1 VQTLRYAAM
10 ALQYLDDL
18 GGGRR
23 EDEFVRRLGAAPS
36 NVADL
41 RDGAEVYRR
50 LIRPT
55 VVSLSRVVAHYAVTG
70 FRQEHDADGRVYAYR
85 VQRLDQ
91 ARETSDGTALR
102 VAHVRVSSEVTG
114 DTRDAVYAMLHFGG
128 HDFSCGTGP
137 WVDQAVYEAMKAD
150 LLARCARRSVAD
162 LVRGLDEHFPGGVA
176 SLSHLFL
183 EERRRVLADVIR
195 ATLEKHEETYRQI
208 WEENRKLVHYVRE
221 VDAPIPEALALV
233 ARHVLE
239 QEVAAALASLP
250 ELGVMPGRVFALVEE
265 ARALGLTLDLSP
277 QRFVV
282 HRAVGQALDAVAE
295 EPSRGRVA
303 RVIALIEDARRL
315 DVRYGHWATQ
325 NRFFQLWRDRP
336 DARST
341 LWPLAVTLGFNLAA

>member
-1 VQTLRYAAM
+1 MNIAGIIINQ
-10 ALQYLDDL
+10 
-18 GGGRR
+18 
-23 EDEFVRRLGAAPS
+23 
-36 NVADL
+36 NN
-41 RDGAEVYRR
+41 
-50 LIRPT
+50 
-55 VVSLSRVVAHYAVTG
+55 YAVTG

-233 ARHVLE
+233 AR
-239 QEVAAALASLP
+239 
-250 ELGVMPGRVFALVEE
+250 
-265 ARALGLTLDLSP
+265 RAG
-277 QRFVV
+277 
-282 HRAVGQALDAVAE
+282 A
-295 EPSRGRVA
+295 
-303 RVIALIEDARRL
+303 
-315 DVRYGHWATQ
+315 
-325 NRFFQLWRDRP
+325 
-336 DARST
+336 
-341 LWPLAVTLGFNLAA
+341 